1 MHIAILL
8 AGHTNKAMPQRFH
21 DYNDMFSDLFASLPL
36 GKNFRFTTLA
46 VVDDVFPAQIDD
58 YDGYLVSGS
67 AYGVYDDAPF
77 IPKLMDFLRQ
87 IYAAKKPLAGVCFG
101 HQIIAHALGGHARK
115 WDKGWCLGVKELAL
129 TDLPDWI

>member
-8 AGHTNKAMPQRFH
+8 AGHTNKAMPQCFH
-21 DYNDMFSDLFASLPL
+21 DYNDMFSDLFASLPI

-87 IYAAKKPLAGVCFG
+87 IYAAKSRWRAFVLAIRSLRMRLAVMPANGIRAGV
-101 HQIIAHALGGHARK
+101 LVSRN
-115 WDKGWCLGVKELAL
+115 W
-129 TDLPDWI
+129 P

>member
-21 DYNDMFSDLFASLPL
+21 DYNDMFSDLFASLPI

-67 AYGVYDDAPF
+67 AYGVYDEAPF

-101 HQIIAHALGGHARK
+101 HQIMHRPSEALLKSLKMVGPLVVRYMRIK
-115 WDKGWCLGVKELAL
+115 MVKKLN
-129 TDLPDWI
+129 